1 MAILIDFEEKI
12 DLEVIGGGE
21 FDICD
26 ASWLEILYLSRI
38 IVMRK
43 LANENLFVRFDVEAE
58 KSFLVY
64 GDVVIEQISS
74 QSLPEYLVDGKQLSY
89 IEGYLFDAVIFCLQ
103 IQGSFAP
110 INIDWLLDGTFKL

>member
-1 MAILIDFEEKI
+1 
-12 DLEVIGGGE
+12 
-21 FDICD
+21 
-26 ASWLEILYLSRI
+26 
-38 IVMRK
+38 MRK
-43 LANENLFVRFDVEAE
+43 LANENLFVRFDVEAK

-74 QSLPEYLVDGKQLSY
+74 QRLPEYLVDGKQLSY

-110 INIDWLLDGTFKL
+110 INID